1 MGEQPTDSSTPP
13 TFEQAMSRLESIVE
27 EMENGRLPLEDL
39 VARFDE
45 GVRLSEVCNRRL
57 DEAQRKIEMITTAS
71 DGNLQS
77 EPFDAED
84 VSARPENAEV
94 NPSGNEPNPSSEDP
108 DEISLF

>member
-1 MGEQPTDSSTPP
+1 
-13 TFEQAMSRLESIVE
+13 MSRLETIVE

-71 DGNLQS
+71 DGTLQS
-77 EPFDAED
+77 ETFAGEEP
-84 VSARPENAEV
+84 STRSGQPEAD
-94 NPSGNEPNPSSEDP
+94 PSGDETNPSSGDP